1 MSTRLLCYRYS
12 YSSASSVYD
21 LIENGMPEIQIRVP
35 QKERKFNEDS
45 TQLGT
50 ELDSVE
56 GTSTLNSNFS
66 KDSSSSGG
74 KSVQKRN
81 IENNQ
86 KKSWPKN

>member
-1 MSTRLLCYRYS
+1 
-12 YSSASSVYD
+12 
-21 LIENGMPEIQIRVP
+21 MPEIQIRVP